1 MHLYTKKDHSS
12 KALKLSRSFHPLTPT
27 YTFMF
32 YIKANR
38 ETFVELPRS
47 VKGTVLDTVGVMLLY
62 FYSGRTH
69 RQAYAYLRVLDLFPG
84 KFSWDL
90 CPDA

>member
-1 MHLYTKKDHSS
+1 
-12 KALKLSRSFHPLTPT
+12 
-27 YTFMF
+27 MF

-47 VKGTVLDTVGVMLLY
+47 IKGTVLDTVGVMLLY

-69 RQAYAYLRVLDLFPG
+69 TGVCVSLCLRLVSRQVQLGPL
-84 KFSWDL
+84 S
-90 CPDA
+90 